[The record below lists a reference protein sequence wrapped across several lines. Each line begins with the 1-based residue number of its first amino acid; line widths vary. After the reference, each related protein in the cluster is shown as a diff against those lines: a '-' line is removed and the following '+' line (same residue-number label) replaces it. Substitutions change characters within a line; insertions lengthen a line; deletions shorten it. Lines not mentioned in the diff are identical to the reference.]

1 MAWEH
6 GLVKKKTTHRRAGT
20 STSTT
25 MEFLNINGQPFTNS
39 QPFSSP
45 SDGQPFTNPQ
55 AFSAPSVQ
63 VESLTLPELM
73 KNQHVQMMYNQ
84 MMQGS
89 QMQQKLW
96 NENTR
101 LNAQIQAL
109 HEKEQQTMYVLQHIL
124 SHTTY

>member
-1 MAWEH
+1 
-6 GLVKKKTTHRRAGT
+6 
-20 STSTT
+20 
-25 MEFLNINGQPFTNS
+25 MEFLNIDGQPFTNP

-73 KNQHVQMMYNQ
+73 KNQHVQTMYNQ